1 MRKCDKEFAQSVR
14 KSTST
19 RQIFLPFSSLG
30 FLASG
35 PSSIPPL
42 ADMARTDKEGFNR
55 VNQRSPSSMPR
66 VCTPS
71 RSGAVFQEGCSGWI
85 DREGAN
91 ASLASTLAG
100 WLARGRAGLLARRSL
115 LLRTGTEGKD
125 WAERRHARTHALT
138 TQRSSDRPTD
148 HGKIRSESEV
158 FEARY
163 RRNAVTD
170 LEKSL
175 YHSGPSG
182 SDLSVCLYAPR
193 ADGRPL
199 GENPGT
205 FSPGSET
212 FGGVASAGTLGAR
225 IGVESGSEAGRRGL
239 PVWVGP
245 RGASGPLWV

>member
-1 MRKCDKEFAQSVR
+1 MRKCDKEFAQSESVR
-14 KSTST
+14 KSTSP

-100 WLARGRAGLLARRSL
+100 WLARGKEGGLACSPVDRSCFVRERGGG
-115 LLRTGTEGKD
+115 RTGLSGGT
-125 WAERRHARTHALT
+125 HARTHHAA
-138 TQRSSDRPTD
+138 QQRPTD
-148 HGKIRSESEV
+148 R
-158 FEARY
+158 
-163 RRNAVTD
+163 
-170 LEKSL
+170 
-175 YHSGPSG
+175 
-182 SDLSVCLYAPR
+182 PR
-193 ADGRPL
+193 Q
-199 GENPGT
+199 N
-205 FSPGSET
+205 T
-212 FGGVASAGTLGAR
+212 FGV
-225 IGVESGSEAGRRGL
+225 RGL
-239 PVWVGP
+239 
-245 RGASGPLWV
+245 